1 MIHVAELRTATSFVV
16 FVDKSREALNAKI
29 TAVRGLMGDTIQIS
43 ARGVVDSD
51 DLGHAFD
58 KIGFN
63 DWDKGN
69 D

>member
-29 TAVRGLMGDTIQIS
+29 AAVRDIMGDTIEIS

-51 DLGHAFD
+51 DLGYAFD
-58 KIGFN
+58 HIGFN
-63 DWDKGN
+63 DWDRG
-69 D
+69 